1 MDINDARV
9 ATTVLSLILFLG
21 IMVWTWSKRHR
32 SGFEEAAQL
41 PFIDADAPPTESAG
55 EKQ

>member
-9 ATTVLSLILFLG
+9 ATTVFSLILFLG
-21 IMVWTWSKRHR
+21 IMVWAWSKRR
-32 SGFEEAAQL
+32 RDGFDEAAQL
-41 PFIDADAPPTESAG
+41 PFLDADAPSVPAG

>member
-32 SGFEEAAQL
+32 SGFDEAAQL
-41 PFIDADAPPTESAG
+41 PFIDADAPTESAG

>member
-21 IMVWTWSKRHR
+21 IVAWAWSSRR
-32 SGFEEAAQL
+32 RGGFDEAARV
-41 PFIDADAPPTESAG
+41 PFLDADAPTESAG
-55 EKQ
+55 DKQ

>member
-9 ATTVLSLILFLG
+9 ATTVLGLILFIG
-21 IMVWTWSKRHR
+21 IMVWTWSKQRR
-32 SGFEEAAQL
+32 SGFDEAAQL
-41 PFIDADAPPTESAG
+41 PFADADTFTESAG

>member
-9 ATTVLSLILFLG
+9 ATTVLSLVLFIG
-21 IMVWTWSKRHR
+21 IMVWTWSRRHR
-32 SGFEEAAQL
+32 AGFEEAAQL
-41 PFIDADAPPTESAG
+41 PFADADTPQESAG

>member
-9 ATTVLSLILFLG
+9 VTTVLSLILFLG
-21 IMVWTWSKRHR
+21 IMVWAWSKRRR
-32 SGFEEAAQL
+32 SGFDEAAQL
-41 PFIDADAPPTESAG
+41 PFIDADAPTESAG